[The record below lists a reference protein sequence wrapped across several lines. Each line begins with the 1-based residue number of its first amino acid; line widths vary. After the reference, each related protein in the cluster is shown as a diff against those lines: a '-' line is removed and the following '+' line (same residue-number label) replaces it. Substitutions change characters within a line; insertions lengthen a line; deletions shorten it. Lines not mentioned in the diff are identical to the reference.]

1 MLIRRSHFAPGNGQ
15 RIEGERPVKRRLV
28 IVFAAV
34 AAVVGSALVTVSGV
48 VEAVAAPSSA
58 GAGGGWGKAAAV
70 PGLAAL
76 EAGGEA
82 QVVSVSCASA
92 GNCGAGG
99 FYAGTAF
106 VVTEIKGHWGKAIEV
121 PGLGALNKGGDAA
134 VASVSCAAAGYC
146 VAGGYYTNSGGPQA
160 FVVKERNGRWGKALE
175 VPGTSAL
182 NKGSA
187 AQVTS
192 VSCASA
198 GNCAVVGPYTDS
210 RGHQQAF
217 VATETKGRWGK
228 AVEVPGLTALNTG
241 GGATLTSVSCPS
253 AGNCASGGS
262 YATRSRDLA
271 FVVTE
276 VSGHWGKAVQVAGL
290 AVLNSRG

>member
-1 MLIRRSHFAPGNGQ
+1 MRNRPQDTANRISEPHRIRSPYPAGSLPRCRASIRSLGLDEELAMMIRRSHFAPGNGQ

-134 VASVSCAAAGYC
+134 VA
-146 VAGGYYTNSGGPQA
+146 
-160 FVVKERNGRWGKALE
+160 
-175 VPGTSAL
+175 
-182 NKGSA
+182 
-187 AQVTS
+187 
-192 VSCASA
+192 
-198 GNCAVVGPYTDS
+198 
-210 RGHQQAF
+210 
-217 VATETKGRWGK
+217 
-228 AVEVPGLTALNTG
+228 
-241 GGATLTSVSCPS
+241 
-253 AGNCASGGS
+253 
-262 YATRSRDLA
+262 
-271 FVVTE
+271 
-276 VSGHWGKAVQVAGL
+276 
-290 AVLNSRG
+290 